1 MEALGVL
8 AVGAHQSHCYPFQV
22 VQTSEFTSAM
32 STYVILQELSSGNNH
47 RVELPCVFGRG
58 TEANL
63 ELADP
68 AISRRHAVMSEAED
82 LIWIEDLDSLN
93 GVYVNGHKIYEK
105 TRLHTGDAVKLG
117 QVEFRLCNLEEEPKD
132 QTVILQSV
140 GTHDR
145 LELDRQKLDLI
156 HEITLELTENQ
167 DQTVLGNKIFN
178 NLKELFQQD
187 QAYMGLF
194 QEDGALRTIFSDP
207 DVPRVPVS
215 KSIINRLF
223 QNGESFLLTD
233 ALDEESLKEQESVL
247 ALRIRSALC
256 VPLIFRNQIYGLIY
270 LARNVPGAYG
280 QHDLEFLRTIASILA
295 PLVENAR
302 LWSEI
307 KKHYA
312 SAMETLRETQARLLE
327 MERTAAY
334 VRLAQAVAHEI
345 RNPLMV
351 IGGLVKRMMPSG
363 AADASDT
370 NLYAIMSAVERID
383 MVLKEVD
390 RFVRFPSAEKKLE
403 RVDSLIQA
411 AIDVYCDDWGKLSI
425 HPALSVNTPH
435 LMIPL
440 DRTLFSEALAMLFRD
455 VLTNLRPGSDLE
467 VVIRDA
473 GNCLEI
479 VIGGYDNQRPLAEFG
494 DAALH
499 NKPWSLGLYLNLAQK
514 IISDHGG
521 KLLVDPDG
529 HSALPMIIRLLRIGN
544 R

>member
-1 MEALGVL
+1 MDAPGVL
-8 AVGAHQSHCYPFQV
+8 AVGALQNHRHEFQL
-22 VQTSEFTSAM
+22 VQTNEFTSVM
-32 STYVILQELSSGNNH
+32 GTYVILQELSSGKNY

-58 TEANL
+58 TEADL
-63 ELADP
+63 TLPDSAV
-68 AISRRHAVMSEAED
+68 SRRHARMSEADD
-82 LIWIEDLDSLN
+82 LIWIEDLGSLN
-93 GVYVNGHKIYEK
+93 GVYVNGRKIHEK
-105 TRLHTGDAVKLG
+105 TPLRAGDAVKLG
-117 QVEFRLCNLEEEPKD
+117 QVEFTLCNLEEEATD
-132 QTVILQSV
+132 QTIILQSV

-145 LELDRQKLDLI
+145 FELDRQKLHLI

-167 DQTVLGNKIFN
+167 DQTALAERIFYKF
-178 NLKELFQQD
+178 KEIFQHD

-194 QEDGALRTIFSDP
+194 QEDGALRTVFSDP
-207 DVPRVPVS
+207 DVPRIPVS

-233 ALDEESLKEQESVL
+233 ALDEDSLKEQESVL

-295 PLVENAR
+295 PMVENAR
-302 LWSEI
+302 LWTEI
-307 KKHYA
+307 KNHYA
-312 SAMETLRETQARLLE
+312 NAMDTLRETQARLLE

-351 IGGLVKRMMPSG
+351 IGGLVKRMIPSG
-363 AADASDT
+363 VADASDAT
-370 NLYAIMSAVERID
+370 LQAIMSSVERID

-390 RFVRFPSAEKKLE
+390 GFVKLSSPEKKLE
-403 RVDSLIQA
+403 RVDHLIQE
-411 AIDVYCDDWGKLSI
+411 AIDGYSSDWEKQCI
-425 HPALSVNTPH
+425 HPTLSVNTPQ

-440 DRTLFSEALAMLFRD
+440 DRNLFKEALAMLFKD
-455 VLTNLRPGSDLE
+455 LLTNLKQGTNME
-467 VVIRDA
+467 VVLRDA
-473 GNCLEI
+473 DNFLEI
-479 VIGGYDNQRPLAEFG
+479 VVGDNDKQRSFCELS
-494 DAALH
+494 DATLH
-499 NKPWSLGLYLNLAQK
+499 NKPWSLGLHLNFAQK

-521 KLLVDPDG
+521 KLLVDADG
-529 HSALPMIIRLLRIGN
+529 HSALPLIIRMPRIGE